1 LLTFVCV
8 SVYDNRDAFK
18 CLFGGCK
25 TTTIITKTTTYDFN
39 YAWKI
44 DFPSIQGWLTKT
56 GSNKVMSC
64 VNCGFSVSNIAFSG
78 KIVVSITEGVITIKS
93 ADVTPGISGTANMIV
108 RLQSDGAYSGDWS
121 YTFNSVE
128 LGAIQM
134 DSAFKI
140 SPTVL
145 YGIGV
150 DFSTDSTVDVT
161 GGATFSWNDAAA
173 PINIMSRSL
182 VSQRNWQPSVSLT
195 TPSFKTG
202 ATVSIKPYMRWLVKL
217 SVDIYGMV
225 KISPSI
231 TSQTVVGIDS
241 TYSYTAANGCPANS
255 LKVNTYLSTA
265 NTVSFGDGTG
275 AALYSGQAG
284 STNQCFT
291 VPGLLPSAEEVQSLK
306 AVGGAYCTSYIKY
319 VPPVTVVYST
329 STSTVPSTTTSFS
342 TQTVTSTTTIYEV
355 PTTSIDVYSTTTVSA
370 VTTTVTAAGKTP
382 NFAYLN
388 WKRDVAE
395 STATATPTPT
405 RTAAPAGGLEK
416 RQAVAQPSMLAG
428 WDATKISFAC
438 KQVAT
443 GTSTMS
449 YTTTTTVTSGV
460 VTATAVLTVNKN
472 GPLVTETYMQT
483 MGRFMGATTET
494 VEGTATKTVCPT
506 PQATSCFKLQVHG
519 APWVEGKYM
528 RYSQWG
534 SFQPD
539 VADYEYDTFYLSAN
553 GRLMGYTAEGTTFFL
568 GKSFPWVWDGYYGEV
583 YFMDASSGG
592 AGAEVAT
599 CWKDADPC
607 SKGFQCKVT
616 SPAEILGMSIQEP
629 VYEHYDEW
637 SFDFSGWGS
646 NSFRPAWGLVTD
658 GLPYYVWVP
667 ITFTYEDVP
676 CPCY

>member
-1 LLTFVCV
+1 
-8 SVYDNRDAFK
+8 
-18 CLFGGCK
+18 
-25 TTTIITKTTTYDFN
+25 
-39 YAWKI
+39 
-44 DFPSIQGWLTKT
+44 
-56 GSNKVMSC
+56 
-64 VNCGFSVSNIAFSG
+64 
-78 KIVVSITEGVITIKS
+78 
-93 ADVTPGISGTANMIV
+93 
-108 RLQSDGAYSGDWS
+108 
-121 YTFNSVE
+121 
-128 LGAIQM
+128 M
-134 DSAFKI
+134 DIAFKI

-145 YGIGV
+145 YGIGI
-150 DFSTDSTVDVT
+150 DFSTDSTVDVI
-161 GGATFSWNDAAA
+161 GGATFSWTDAAA

-202 ATVSIKPYMRWLVKL
+202 ATVSIKPYMRWLIKL

-231 TSQTVVGIDS
+231 TS
-241 TYSYTAANGCPANS
+241 GCPANS
-255 LKVNTYLSTA
+255 LKVNTYLNTA

-319 VPPVTVVYST
+319 VSPVTVVYST

-342 TQTVTSTTTIYEV
+342 T
-355 PTTSIDVYSTTTVSA
+355 IDVYSTTTVSA
-370 VTTTVTAAGKTP
+370 VITTVTAAGKTP

-388 WKRDVAE
+388 WKRDIAE
-395 STATATPTPT
+395 STATPAPTP
-405 RTAAPAGGLEK
+405 TAAPAGSLEK

-506 PQATSCFKLQVHG
+506 PQATSCFKLQ
-519 APWVEGKYM
+519 
-528 RYSQWG
+528 
-534 SFQPD
+534 PD

-568 GKSFPWVWDGYYGEV
+568 GKSFPWVWNGYYGEV

-599 CWKDADPC
+599 CWKDTDPC
-607 SKGFQCKVT
+607 SKGFQCKAT

-629 VYEHYDEW
+629 VYEYYDEW
-637 SFDFSGWGS
+637 SFDFSGWSS